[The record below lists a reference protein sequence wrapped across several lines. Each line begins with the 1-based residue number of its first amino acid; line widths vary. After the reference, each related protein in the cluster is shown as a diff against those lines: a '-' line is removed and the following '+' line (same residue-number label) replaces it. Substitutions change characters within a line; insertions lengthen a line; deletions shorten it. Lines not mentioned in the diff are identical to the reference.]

1 MGEAV
6 LRHVAKQRGNEVY
19 VDSCGTGGYH
29 VGDEPDDRYVACTCW
44 RSKSEI
50 VAQDARD
57 SEEGTR
63 SMFNITSGS
72 Y

>member
-29 VGDEPDDRYVACTCW
+29 VGDEPDDRYVACTCS
-44 RSKSEI
+44 RSKTDI

-57 SEEGTR
+57 SEESTR
-63 SMFNITSGS
+63 SMSILASGS